1 AGRRACQGA
10 RRRGGRRGRSSRQ
23 HPAPQASCRGGGAKG
38 SPDHAASRAL
48 HGQRRHDRRRGVGVA
63 STPVFGPDRPVSRMG
78 LMGVKGWEVVFRGER
93 LKADLIA
100 AVLEAN
106 GITAEVFGD
115 TAYSAAMNFTEAR
128 IMVPDAEAN
137 QARQLIEAAESSQV

>member
-1 AGRRACQGA
+1 
-10 RRRGGRRGRSSRQ
+10 
-23 HPAPQASCRGGGAKG
+23 
-38 SPDHAASRAL
+38 
-48 HGQRRHDRRRGVGVA
+48 
-63 STPVFGPDRPVSRMG
+63 MG

-128 IMVPDAEAN
+128 IMVPDAEA
-137 QARQLIEAAESSQV
+137 ARALDLITNAEGMPTEEV